1 VTAPPLWAKHNS
13 RVLLVNPAHIK
24 QVPGRK
30 TEVQDWQWIAQL
42 LEHGRLKGSF
52 IPPLAIRDLR
62 DLTRYRRQLVN
73 PHSAEVKRLQ
83 KIWEDATIK

>member
-1 VTAPPLWAKHNS
+1 
-13 RVLLVNPAHIK
+13 
-24 QVPGRK
+24 VPGRK
-30 TEVQDWQWIAQL
+30 TEVKDWQWIAQL